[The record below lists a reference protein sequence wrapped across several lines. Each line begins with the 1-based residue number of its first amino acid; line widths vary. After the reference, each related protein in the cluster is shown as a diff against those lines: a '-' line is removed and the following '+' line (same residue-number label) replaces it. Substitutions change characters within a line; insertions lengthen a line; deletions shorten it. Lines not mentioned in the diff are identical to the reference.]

1 MAGYNTCMDILT
13 TGVPA
18 LVWPYA
24 GDREQPLRAA
34 RLAEKGWL
42 SVLEDVDLAPEPLGL
57 RIAAALTPAPRPIG
71 RLDLQ
76 GAVNTVRFIET
87 QHRTRPPTGGRE
99 GLL

>member
-1 MAGYNTCMDILT
+1 
-13 TGVPA
+13 
-18 LVWPYA
+18 
-24 GDREQPLRAA
+24 
-34 RLAEKGWL
+34 
-42 SVLEDVDLAPEPLGL
+42 LGL